1 MQSVS
6 EHKALVDK
14 LNKTGAALKKL
25 CSPSEGSKVQSI
37 VDLDNK
43 RYNALKD
50 ILRERQNAL
59 EEAMQATSQVK
70 MLLKTIFPS
79 LNNCYL

>member
-25 CSPSEGSKVQSI
+25 CSSEEGAKVQDIMDS
-37 VDLDNK
+37 DNK

-70 MLLKTIFPS
+70 YKFLCIYF
-79 LNNCYL
+79 